1 MYILLE
7 RNTVKEIIPDID
19 PVFPGVPIGDRYPAE
34 FVEKLLH
41 FSDDAEVEQN
51 WIYDPESGTF
61 FAPPAEEPD
70 PQPPEPAPAPDTP
83 TEAQRLGQQ
92 ITDEQLARIAMGQQ
106 YTELELAI
114 LGGTSHV

>member
-1 MYILLE
+1 MKYILLDRE
-7 RNTVKEIIPDID
+7 NTVVETIPETVSAFPDI
-19 PVFPGVPIGDRYPAE
+19 PISKRYPKDFLDHLIPAE
-34 FVEKLLH
+34 ETV
-41 FSDDAEVEQN
+41 AVGQG
-51 WIYDPESGTF
+51 WVYDPESETF
-61 FAPPAEEPD
+61 SVPPVPVS
-70 PQPPEPAPAPDTP
+70 DTP